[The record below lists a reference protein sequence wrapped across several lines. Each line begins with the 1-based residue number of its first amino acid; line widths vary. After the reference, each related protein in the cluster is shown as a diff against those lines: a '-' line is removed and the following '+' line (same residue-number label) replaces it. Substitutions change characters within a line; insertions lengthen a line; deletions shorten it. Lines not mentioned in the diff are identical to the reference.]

1 MIEKES
7 PGTVGA
13 VAGANGTGKWFDKDT
28 YIFLFLIINFHYSI
42 DLWKM

>member
-13 VAGANGTGKWFDKDT
+13 VAGANTNEKQLNKDT
-28 YIFLFLIINFHYSI
+28 TLIQSVKGLFGKGCN
-42 DLWKM
+42 DD